1 MTYSEAL
8 QDFRNLFGYS
18 NPDPNLADWEKCYI
32 TATKPLH
39 AFTVF
44 NTLTAAETFVNGE
57 YDDFDNTQLYS
68 TYAGSTIAVVK
79 DASTEKN
86 GLYEVLFTN
95 NEDSET
101 HANRFKLVKLLSE
114 DDNVGGQITVVEKT
128 DSGTIGTPSGKT
140 PTPYIYFVGV
150 DTSTAQQ
157 HPDTLYFNHGI
168 VYDASGNTLLQES
181 DARLKD
187 VIGKLDPDFEAL
199 KTIDKVVFNWK
210 QDKSHKDNIGVI
222 AQSVEKVYPE
232 LIGSNPDTG
241 YKMVNYTGLGVIAL
255 AAIDKLYDRVRELE
269 AKVAELE
276 SK

>member
-1 MTYSEAL
+1 MEEYTYSQAI
-8 QDFRNLFGYS
+8 QQFQSLFNIVPTGWNYCYS
-18 NPDPNLADWEKCYI
+18 TGE
-32 TATKPLH
+32 KPLMAYT
-39 AFTVF
+39 AFE
-44 NTLTAAETFVNGE
+44 TLQAANAFVGGLYDTEEDE
-57 YDDFDNTQLYS
+57 YTYF
-68 TYAGSTIAVVK
+68 TYAGALISVVK
-79 DASTEKN
+79 DSSNN
-86 GLYEVLFTN
+86 GTYRVVYTN
-95 NEDSET
+95 AELPN
-101 HANRFKLVKLLSE
+101 HGNRYGLVKLLST

-128 DSGTIGTPSGKT
+128 DSGTSGTPSGKT

-150 DTSTAQQ
+150 DTSTAVQ

-168 VYDASGNTLLQES
+168 VYDASGNMILQES

-232 LIGSNPDTG
+232 LIGNNPDTG